1 MRCLSFLAAL
11 LVGLAVGPGCADS
24 SGASP
29 HVTVDGEF
37 RSAFV
42 TVRGDTLVVQDPR
55 SARATTFN
63 WRTGQLLATRFT
75 VCCAFGRIAMD
86 SAGRVYAPS
95 IAQAHDTS
103 WTNVQAFAR
112 FGVASDAVD
121 TLFAREQQV
130 QVSPQWLVREGD
142 FVRMSTVPPYQPR
155 AHFAV
160 DPTGALVTG
169 WSGVY
174 SLRVSSNG
182 TDTVALFGRT
192 HEPAPVTRADK
203 NRLVEERIASM
214 RAGNPNAWSE
224 AILRAAFDPGLIPD
238 MRPAYEAFSVDA
250 AGRRWVRLA
259 DVDSAVVTM
268 DLYDREGR
276 WLDIV
281 RVDGPLWPR
290 SVWDAVAWSRTQV
303 AVLGESEDGRPLV
316 RIFDIVRR

>member
-86 SAGRVYAPS
+86 SAGRVYVPS
-95 IAQAHDTS
+95 IAEAHDTS

-130 QVSPQWLVREGD
+130 QASPQWLVREGD

-192 HEPAPVTRADK
+192 HEPA
-203 NRLVEERIASM
+203 VEERIASM
-214 RAGNPNAWSE
+214 RTGNPNAWSE